1 MGNGPWSCK
10 ESDTTE
16 ATEHTRVC
24 TQKEMNPRDFPG
36 GQVVKTFLSNEGSA
50 DLIFDWGAKIP
61 HASQPKIQNMKTID
75 YNKFN
80 KDF

>member
-1 MGNGPWSCK
+1 MDGGVWQAIVHGVA

-36 GQVVKTFLSNEGSA
+36 GQVVKTQCFHCRGC
-50 DLIFDWGAKIP
+50 G
-61 HASQPKIQNMKTID
+61 
-75 YNKFN
+75 FN
-80 KDF
+80 PWLGN